1 MKNFNR
7 RKTIKRNS
15 FTAVFG
21 GFGKRRPLASPYA
34 IRPQQRKHRTRMQMI
49 RRAHQGFRNQIFGR
63 VNAIKM
69 MLAFGRK
76 RKVPQFRR

>member
-1 MKNFNR
+1 VKKFNR
-7 RKTIKRNS
+7 RKTVKRNS

-21 GFGKRRPLASPYA
+21 GFGKRRPLRNRALKLLQK
-34 IRPQQRKHRTRMQMI
+34 RRTKMQMI

-63 VNAIKM
+63 VNAVKM

-76 RKVPQFRR
+76 RKVPEFRR

>member
-1 MKNFNR
+1 MKKFNR
-7 RKTIKRNS
+7 RKIIKRNS

-21 GFGKRRPLASPYA
+21 GFGKRRPMRNRLLKLRV
-34 IRPQQRKHRTRMQMI
+34 IQRNKMQMI

-69 MLAFGRK
+69 RIAFGRK
-76 RKVPQFRR
+76 NKISQFRR

>member
-1 MKNFNR
+1 MKRFNK
-7 RKTIKRNS
+7 RKIIKRNS

-21 GFGKRRPLASPYA
+21 GFGKFRPLPSK
-34 IRPQQRKHRTRMQMI
+34 QLKLLFRKRFKMQMI
-49 RRAHQGFRNQIFGR
+49 RRAHQGFRNKIFGR

-76 RKVPQFRR
+76 RKMPQFRR

>member
-1 MKNFNR
+1 MKKFNR

-21 GFGKRRPLASPYA
+21 GFGKRRPLV
-34 IRPQQRKHRTRMQMI
+34 TRQIKFHLVTRSKMQMI
-49 RRAHQGFRNQIFGR
+49 RRAHQGFRNKIFGR

-69 MLAFGRK
+69 MLVFGRK
-76 RKVPQFRR
+76 RKVAQFRR

>member
-1 MKNFNR
+1 MKRFNR

-21 GFGKRRPLASPYA
+21 GFGKRRPLVARY
-34 IRPQQRKHRTRMQMI
+34 ITRPQQRKQRTKMQML

-76 RKVPQFRR
+76 KKISPFRD

>member
-1 MKNFNR
+1 MKKFNR
-7 RKTIKRNS
+7 RKTVKRNS

-21 GFGKRRPLASPYA
+21 GFGERRPFVTRQLKYH
-34 IRPQQRKHRTRMQMI
+34 QVTRTKMQMI
-49 RRAHQGFRNQIFGR
+49 RRAHQGYRNQIFGK

-76 RKVPQFRR
+76 AKVPQFRR

>member
-1 MKNFNR
+1 MTKFNR

-21 GFGKRRPLASPYA
+21 GFGQRRPLFFGRLKFSF
-34 IRPQQRKHRTRMQMI
+34 RKRTKMQSI

-63 VNAIKM
+63 VNALKIRLM
-69 MLAFGRK
+69 YGRYP
-76 RKVPQFRR
+76 KVPQFRR

>member
-1 MKNFNR
+1 MKRFNR

-21 GFGKRRPLASPYA
+21 GFGKRRPLAVRQ
-34 IRPQQRKHRTRMQMI
+34 IRKRFIKRGKMKMI
-49 RRAHQGFRNQIFGR
+49 RRAHQGFRNLIFGR

-76 RKVPQFRR
+76 KKVAQFRR

>member
-1 MKNFNR
+1 MKRFNR

-21 GFGKRRPLASPYA
+21 GFGKRRPLLF
-34 IRPQQRKHRTRMQMI
+34 RQLKLFFRKRSKMQMI

-69 MLAFGRK
+69 RLAFGRK
-76 RKVPQFRR
+76 NKVSQFRR

>member
-1 MKNFNR
+1 M
-7 RKTIKRNS
+7 IKRNS

-21 GFGKRRPLASPYA
+21 GFGKRHPL
-34 IRPQQRKHRTRMQMI
+34 RNRLLKLLQKRRTKMQMI

-69 MLAFGRK
+69 RLAFGRK
-76 RKVPQFRR
+76 NKVSQFRR

>member
-1 MKNFNR
+1 MKKFNR
-7 RKTIKRNS
+7 RKTIRRNS

-21 GFGKRRPLASPYA
+21 GFGKRRPLVTRQLKY
-34 IRPQQRKHRTRMQMI
+34 RLVQRTKMQMI

-63 VNAIKM
+63 VNAVKM

>member
-1 MKNFNR
+1 LKKFNQ

-21 GFGKRRPLASPYA
+21 GFGKRRRIYYVRKTIPYGL
-34 IRPQQRKHRTRMQMI
+34 RKRTKMQMI

-69 MLAFGRK
+69 RLAFGRK
-76 RKVPQFRR
+76 NKVSQFRR